1 MKSAKADLALIG
13 VTAIWGCTFLLVQNA
28 LADVSPVLFLALR
41 FAVASAAL
49 FVVYRKRLMPAA
61 VMPGIGAGI
70 FLFAGYAFQTVG
82 LKYTTASKSAFLTS
96 LSVPLVP
103 LAGSLVYRLVPKPFE
118 LLGVLMA
125 SVGMVLLTAPT
136 SFSGI
141 SRGDW
146 LSFLCAVS
154 FAGQVVAVS
163 HSAGK
168 GNFETLALVQMVTAS
183 VLALA
188 AFSWIETPVLRFTPR
203 VIGAAILTGLLA
215 SALAFSVQAWAQQ
228 FTSVTRAAI
237 IYALEPV
244 FAWITSW
251 WLLGESLGLRGSAG
265 AALILLGILTVELKR
280 GLTAGHPTAEP
291 GSGIV

>member
-1 MKSAKADLALIG
+1 MKTAKADLSLIG

-28 LADVSPVLFLALR
+28 LSDVSPILFLGFR
-41 FAVASAAL
+41 FAVAAAAL
-49 FVVYRKRLMPAA
+49 FFVYRRKLRKAA
-61 VMPGIGAGI
+61 FLPGLAAGF

-82 LKYTTASKSAFLTS
+82 LKFTTASKSAFLTS

-118 LLGVLMA
+118 VLGVVFA
-125 SVGMVLLTAPT
+125 SIGMVLLTAPS
-136 SFSGI
+136 SFGGI

-146 LSFLCAVS
+146 LSVLCAVA

-163 HSAGK
+163 HAAGK
-168 GNFETLALVQMVTAS
+168 GNFETLALVQMTTASSLSFVTFQWLDTPLLRWTPSVVTA
-183 VLALA
+183 VL
-188 AFSWIETPVLRFTPR
+188 
-203 VIGAAILTGLLA
+203 LTGLFA

-237 IYALEPV
+237 IYSLEPV

-251 WLLGESLGLRGSAG
+251 WLLGERLGWKGSLGAV
-265 AALILLGILTVELKR
+265 LILLGILAVELKR
-280 GLTAGHPTAEP
+280 GPAAGHPKEA
-291 GSGIV
+291 

>member
-1 MKSAKADLALIG
+1 MKTAKADAALIA

-28 LADVSPVLFLALR
+28 LHDVSPVLFLGLR
-41 FAVASAAL
+41 FAVASLAL
-49 FVVYRKRLMPAA
+49 YAVYRRKLMKAA
-61 VMPGIGAGI
+61 VLPGIAAGL

-118 LLGVLMA
+118 LLGVVVA
-125 SVGMVLLTAPT
+125 SIGMVLLTAPT
-136 SFSGI
+136 SFAGI
-141 SRGDW
+141 SRGDL
-146 LSFLCAVS
+146 LSFLCAIA

-163 HSAGK
+163 HAAGK
-168 GNFETLALVQMVTAS
+168 GNFETLALVQMLTAS
-183 VLALA
+183 VLSFATCNFLEVPMVIWTPGVIA
-188 AFSWIETPVLRFTPR
+188 AV
-203 VIGAAILTGLLA
+203 VLTGLLA

-251 WLLGESLGLRGSAG
+251 LLVGERLGIKGTFG

-280 GLTAGHPTAEP
+280 GPSNGHQ
-291 GSGIV
+291 

>member
-1 MKSAKADLALIG
+1 MKTAKADAALIA

-28 LADVSPVLFLALR
+28 LHDVSPILFLGLR
-41 FAVASAAL
+41 FAVASLAL
-49 FVVYRKRLMPAA
+49 FVVYRRKLMKAA
-61 VMPGIGAGI
+61 VLPGIAAGL

-118 LLGVLMA
+118 LLGVVVA
-125 SVGMVLLTAPT
+125 SIGMVLLTAPS
-136 SFSGI
+136 SFAGI
-141 SRGDW
+141 SRGDL
-146 LSFLCAVS
+146 LSFLCAIA

-163 HSAGK
+163 HAAGK
-168 GNFETLALVQMVTAS
+168 GNFETLALVQMLTAS
-183 VLALA
+183 LLSFAS
-188 AFSWIETPVLRFTPR
+188 FSFLESPVLNPTSG
-203 VIGAAILTGLLA
+203 VIAAVLLTGLLA

-251 WLLGESLGLRGSAG
+251 WLLGERLGLKGSFG
-265 AALILLGILTVELKR
+265 AVLILAGILAVELKR
-280 GLTAGHPTAEP
+280 GPSTEHQ
-291 GSGIV
+291 

>member
-1 MKSAKADLALIG
+1 MKTAKADAALIA

-28 LADVSPVLFLALR
+28 LHDVSPILFLGLR
-41 FAVASAAL
+41 FAVASLAL
-49 FVVYRKRLMPAA
+49 FLVYRRKLLKAA
-61 VMPGIGAGI
+61 VLPGIAAGL

-118 LLGVLMA
+118 LLGVVVA
-125 SVGMVLLTAPT
+125 SIGMVLLTAPS
-136 SFSGI
+136 SFAGI
-141 SRGDW
+141 SRGDL
-146 LSFLCAVS
+146 LSFLCAIA
-154 FAGQVVAVS
+154 FAGQVVAVT
-163 HSAGK
+163 HAAGK
-168 GNFETLALVQMVTAS
+168 GNFETLALVQMLTAS
-183 VLALA
+183 VLSFATCNFLEVPTLI
-188 AFSWIETPVLRFTPR
+188 WTPGLITAVL
-203 VIGAAILTGLLA
+203 LTGLLA

-251 WLLGESLGLRGSAG
+251 LLVGERLGIKATFG

-280 GLTAGHPTAEP
+280 GPANEHQ
-291 GSGIV
+291 

>member
-1 MKSAKADLALIG
+1 MKTAKADLALIA

-28 LADVSPVLFLALR
+28 LHDVSPILFLGLR
-41 FAVASAAL
+41 FAVASCALFLVYRRKLMRAAL
-49 FVVYRKRLMPAA
+49 L
-61 VMPGIGAGI
+61 PGLATGG

-82 LKYTTASKSAFLTS
+82 LQYTTASKSAFLTS

-118 LLGVLMA
+118 LLGVA
-125 SVGMVLLTAPT
+125 VATTGMLLLTAPS
-136 SFSGI
+136 SFAGI
-141 SRGDW
+141 GRGDW
-146 LSFLCAVS
+146 LSVLCAVS
-154 FAGQVVAVS
+154 FAGQVVAVT
-163 HSAGK
+163 HAAGK
-168 GNFETLALVQMVTAS
+168 GNFETLALVQMFTAS
-183 VLALA
+183 ILSFATYRFL
-188 AFSWIETPVLRFTPR
+188 ETPVLRWTPA
-203 VIGAAILTGLLA
+203 VISAILLTGLLA

-251 WLLGESLGLRGSAG
+251 WLMGERLGWKETLG

-280 GLTAGHPTAEP
+280 TQP
-291 GSGIV
+291 GEHRT

>member
-1 MKSAKADLALIG
+1 MKTLKADLALIG

-28 LADVSPVLFLALR
+28 LHDVSPILFLGLR

-49 FVVYRKRLMPAA
+49 YLIYRKRLMKAA
-61 VMPGIGAGI
+61 VLPGMAAGF
-70 FLFAGYAFQTVG
+70 FLFAGYAFQTAG
-82 LKYTTASKSAFLTS
+82 LQYTTASKSAFLTS

-118 LLGVLMA
+118 MLGVVIA
-125 SVGMVLLTAPT
+125 SVGMVLLTAPS
-136 SFSGI
+136 SFAAI

-146 LSFLCAVS
+146 LSFLCAVA

-163 HSAGK
+163 YAAGK
-168 GNFETLALVQMVTAS
+168 GNFETLALVQMLTAS
-183 VLALA
+183 ILSFTSFRLL
-188 AFSWIETPVLRFTPR
+188 ETPALHATAGVVSAVL
-203 VIGAAILTGLLA
+203 LTGLFA

-237 IYALEPV
+237 IYSLEPV

-251 WLLGESLGLRGSAG
+251 WLVGERLGVKASAG

-280 GLTAGHPTAEP
+280 GASAEHL
-291 GSGIV
+291 